1 MCYVVRVVIHTNLR
15 SKHMGRKSEA
25 AITKKVKANPA
36 TVKLTKSERSTLALM
51 VARQILAERRRG

>member
-1 MCYVVRVVIHTNLR
+1 
-15 SKHMGRKSEA
+15 MGRKSEA

-36 TVKLTKSERSTLALM
+36 TVKLTKTERSTLALM